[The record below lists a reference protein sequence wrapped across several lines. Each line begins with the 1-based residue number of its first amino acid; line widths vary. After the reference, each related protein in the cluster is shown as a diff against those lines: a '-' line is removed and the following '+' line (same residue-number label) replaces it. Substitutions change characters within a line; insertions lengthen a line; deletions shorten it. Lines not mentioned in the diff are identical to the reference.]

1 MHEHGRRGDELRVQ
15 RTIHQE
21 PFHLPSINY
30 SCVGLE
36 ESYGASRVAS
46 PFLPAFSPRRVSGS
60 SARKGQVDHLVLPP
74 DSYVI
79 LEAERPGVVTPLAQ
93 QRSSGSSWEADGLLL
108 QLPRCPPY
116 LTSVGDTRPG
126 PGNWATGHP
135 E

>member
-1 MHEHGRRGDELRVQ
+1 MSFRSNKQFTKSLF
-15 RTIHQE
+15 TNI
-21 PFHLPSINY
+21 PSINY

-46 PFLPAFSPRRVSGS
+46 PFLPAFFPRRVSGP
-60 SARKGQVDHLVLPP
+60 SARKGQVDHLVLRS

-79 LEAERPGVVTPLAQ
+79 LEAEHPGVRWSHPS
-93 QRSSGSSWEADGLLL
+93 RSSAAVAQAGKLTACCSSCHDALHT
-108 QLPRCPPY
+108 Y